1 MPESSTK
8 AAILRANGEVVSETY
23 LGHGTY
29 LIGRDEECA
38 IEIDDDDSYVSRKHA
53 LLVVSEERVD
63 QEDLDSTSG
72 TFLDGIPVKG
82 RVSIFLGMKV
92 FIVIL
97 KLDIQ
102 RFGVSELVAGARLGG
117 GRYNLIRKVGRGG
130 LGEVW
135 EAHDGDEDEAVAI
148 KLIHSA
154 MDIKGKG
161 ARDLQREVDRC
172 RDLEHPNIIRVGY
185 LWKLKDEPPFCL
197 LYTSPSPRD

>member
-53 LLVVSEERVD
+53 LLVVSEERVEL
-63 QEDLDSTSG
+63 EDLDSTSG

-82 RVSIFLGMKV
+82 RVSIFPGMKV
-92 FIVIL
+92 YIGNL

-135 EAHDGDEDEAVAI
+135 EAHDGDEDEVVATSSSSTRPWTLRVKARVISKGKLIDVAI
-148 KLIHSA
+148 WSTPISSGWV
-154 MDIKGKG
+154 IYG
-161 ARDLQREVDRC
+161 
-172 RDLEHPNIIRVGY
+172 N
-185 LWKLKDEPPFCL
+185 
-197 LYTSPSPRD
+197 